1 MNSLEQK
8 INDEI
13 NRLSSS
19 HQEEDIN
26 LINNVLRPMLEF
38 IENHN
43 KLLADMTRIGSKH
56 SL

>member
-1 MNSLEQK
+1 MNSLAER
-8 INDEI
+8 IGSEI
-13 NRLSSS
+13 DRLSSS

-43 KLLADMTRIGSKH
+43 KLLSDMTRIGSKH